1 VGRVQD
7 RQPPLEVFV
16 GRAAEL
22 ARMAQVVASVE
33 TGQPWL
39 VTIEGEP
46 GVGKTAL
53 ARRALAGTGSE
64 GFRVLSARADQA
76 EADLDFGLVDQWLR
90 AAGAGSPRA
99 APVGGTGSAASS
111 FAVGAQLLEVV
122 GAQLAV
128 GPVVIF
134 LDDLQWA
141 DRKSVEALTFML
153 RRLSVDPV
161 LAVVTYRRPL
171 DRLNE
176 AARRLL
182 SSVEN
187 RLPIMLEGL
196 GPDEAASLVGAIR
209 PEPLDDEVV
218 GRLYRDTGGHPLYL
232 RTLLSEG
239 SGLNSQ
245 AYGARA
251 MPRSLA
257 AAVGD
262 HLRGLPPETR
272 TILEMLAVLNLRMPL
287 AQLGQAAQV
296 SSPSAAIE
304 PAVAAGLVDWWPE
317 DPVCPVEIRHLL
329 VRDAI
334 YARITA
340 TQRRQL
346 HARAAMVVSEAASW
360 EHRVA
365 ALEKP
370 DEDLAAQLEQLA
382 RDEASR
388 GRLALAATHLQWA
401 SSISPERVDRERRLL
416 TAALHLM
423 LAEESRGAA
432 LREAAEAT
440 APSPLRSCVL
450 GAMAFAAGQ
459 LAEAER
465 RFSEALAQAQAD
477 PDSQPLVAL
486 IANRLAG
493 TYTLLGDGEKVMA
506 FGQQALDTGCLDP
519 AAASQ
524 TRTLVAIGASQVSG
538 PHAALAELTQLEADP
553 ARVGRVDID
562 GLAFRGVFRLL
573 AGDLQHAIADLTASL
588 GLVRQGATLTLGLR
602 AYFYLAMAQYLAG
615 AWDDVLLTVEQGFS
629 AVAIHSRQFE
639 LPLLHLAAVVVP
651 AGRGAAA
658 EAESHAQLAA
668 DAAARVDY
676 SQERVYAAMARA
688 LVGQATGDY
697 LGMADALGPW
707 QDASVLDG
715 RSRMYAVLWRP
726 LLAEGLVGSGQ
737 LEQAAAVLGQL
748 RADSGEVSYLAP
760 ALAWLEGWLAEQRGD
775 PQQALE
781 IYRRGIDSVSQN
793 GASQNEV
800 GQNGAGSP
808 VYTARLLLAHGRLLR
823 RTGQRRPAVDQL
835 RRASQEYQAL
845 RAAPF
850 LAQAEAEL
858 ATCLP
863 ASRAG
868 SGGRAGS
875 GSRAGS
881 SSPVGPGGL
890 AGKPSAL
897 ALTSRET
904 EVAHL
909 VGKGMSNPEIAAEL
923 FVSRKAVEYHLGN
936 IYAKC
941 GLQGRQQLRRFV
953 GEWARPAAV

>member
-1 VGRVQD
+1 
-7 RQPPLEVFV
+7 
-16 GRAAEL
+16 
-22 ARMAQVVASVE
+22 M
-33 TGQPWL
+33 
-39 VTIEGEP
+39 
-46 GVGKTAL
+46 
-53 ARRALAGTGSE
+53 
-64 GFRVLSARADQA
+64 LSARADQA
-76 EADLDFGLVDQWLR
+76 EADLEFGLVDQWLR
-90 AAGAGSPRA
+90 AAGASSALAPPLA
-99 APVGGTGSAASS
+99 APAGGTGPAASS
-111 FAVGAQLLEVV
+111 FAVGAQLLAVV

-161 LAVVTYRRPL
+161 LAVVTYRRPQE
-171 DRLNE
+171 RLNE

-196 GPDEAASLVGAIR
+196 GPDEAATLVGAIR
-209 PEPLDDEVV
+209 PEPLDDEMVS
-218 GRLYRDTGGHPLYL
+218 RLYRDTGGHPLYL

-245 AYGARA
+245 AYEARA
-251 MPRSLA
+251 LPRSLA

-262 HLRGLPPETR
+262 QLRGLPPETR

-296 SSPSAAIE
+296 GSPSAAIE

-334 YARITA
+334 YARIGA

-346 HARAAMVVSEAASW
+346 HTSAALVVSEAASW

-370 DEDLAAQLEQLA
+370 DEELAAQLEQLA

-432 LREAAEAT
+432 LREAVEAT

-450 GAMAFAAGQ
+450 GAMAFATGQ

-477 PDSQPLVAL
+477 PDSQALAAL

-506 FGQQALDTGCLDP
+506 FAQQALDTGCLDP

-562 GLAFRGVFRLL
+562 ALSFRGVFRLL
-573 AGDLQHAIADLTASL
+573 AGDLQPAIADLTASL

-639 LPLLHLAAVVVP
+639 LPLLHLAAVAVP

-668 DAAARVDY
+668 EAAARVDY

-707 QDASVLDG
+707 QDASVLDD

-748 RADSGEVSYLAP
+748 RADSGQASYLAP

-781 IYRRGIDSVSQN
+781 IYQHASPS
-793 GASQNEV
+793 GASQS
-800 GQNGAGSP
+800 GTSPNGAGSP

-835 RRASQEYQAL
+835 RRASQQYQAL

-858 ATCLP
+858 AACHLP

-868 SGGRAGS
+868 SGDRAGGPGRRAGS
-875 GSRAGS
+875 GRVAR
-881 SSPVGPGGL
+881 PRGL
-890 AGKPSAL
+890 AGQPAAL

-953 GEWARPAAV
+953 GEWARPAGGVAPSGGPSAVVLQVRPQRGPARRRARCRR